1 MISYRADGVYVLKET
16 HDPQIESNIVERVCT
31 ARTTVIAREIAAALN
46 VTGGGA

>member
-16 HDPQIESNIVERVCT
+16 HDPQIESNIVERVC
-31 ARTTVIAREIAAALN
+31 IAREIAAALN